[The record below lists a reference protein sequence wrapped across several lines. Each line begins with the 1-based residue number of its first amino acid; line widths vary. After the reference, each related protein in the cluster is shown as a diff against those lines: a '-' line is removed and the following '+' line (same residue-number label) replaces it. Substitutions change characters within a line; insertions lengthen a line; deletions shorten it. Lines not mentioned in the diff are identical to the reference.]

1 MEIGVNGVSGVHV
14 LGHADMAPN
23 KGSANATILHP
34 LTEGKI
40 VQDQIYSIDYA
51 ISETAQVRH
60 KLASI
65 KR

>member
-1 MEIGVNGVSGVHV
+1 MEIGVNGVCGVHV

-23 KGSANATILHP
+23 KGPANATILYP

-40 VQDQIYSIDYA
+40 AQDQIYSIDYV
-51 ISETAQVRH
+51 ISETVQVKL